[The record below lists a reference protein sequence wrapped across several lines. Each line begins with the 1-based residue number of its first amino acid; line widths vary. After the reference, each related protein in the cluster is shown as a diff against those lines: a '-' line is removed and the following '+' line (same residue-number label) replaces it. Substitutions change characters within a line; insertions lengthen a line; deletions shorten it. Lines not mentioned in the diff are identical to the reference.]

1 MRARNHRA
9 AADARRHAAPS
20 LAFFAVAIAVSGCAH
35 MPFGHRKPTPVV
47 EQPVAA
53 APSADSVV
61 AVRDTA
67 AADSTKSQHPL
78 GLPATKPART
88 EKKVNTGEDTRE
100 TGPTQVNPP
109 TQVESVM
116 SPAEA
121 KQARERAAAD
131 TVVVS
136 AALKKC
142 SGRQLLPDQESVYDT
157 VRSLLTQTRGALQTG
172 ELWRAESLARKARQL
187 ASSLNCP

>member
-1 MRARNHRA
+1 MRARNHRDA
-9 AADARRHAAPS
+9 ACARLRFAPFVVLVAA
-20 LAFFAVAIAVSGCAH
+20 LAASGCAH
-35 MPFGHRKPTPVV
+35 LPGHKQPAPVTAEPVV
-47 EQPVAA
+47 A
-53 APSADSVV
+53 APVDTTV
-61 AVRDTA
+61 APVDTTA
-67 AADSTKSQHPL
+67 ADTTETQHPL
-78 GLPATKPART
+78 GLPATKPAHT
-88 EKKVNTGEDTRE
+88 EKKENGHEGDARE

-131 TVVVS
+131 TVQV
-136 AALKKC
+136 AQALKKC

-157 VRSLLTQTRGALQTG
+157 VRSLLSQTRSALQSG

-187 ASSLNCP
+187 ASSLSCP